1 MYENSRD
8 NGSSFTTGVLMG
20 ALVGAGAALLFAP
33 KAGSE
38 LREDLGESVSSVRD
52 AVVRRYRELAQRAGV
67 ELEDLEAQAE
77 NAAQSFE
84 ASANEMLEKAK
95 NRVKRGARQAESA
108 FDSQA

>member
-1 MYENSRD
+1 MYENQRD
-8 NGSSFTTGVLMG
+8 NGASFTTGVLMG

-77 NAAQSFE
+77 RAAQSFE
-84 ASANEMLEKAK
+84 TSAKEMLENAK
-95 NRVKRGARQAESA
+95 NRVRRAESA
-108 FDSQA
+108 FDSQT